1 MSTRATY
8 EIEGRT
14 FYIHHDGYPEGA
26 ASYIYNMVKA
36 LTAVNPKG
44 ESFDIFN
51 HRMCRGGL
59 EFAFIRGNGNAEPTE
74 SHNAHGDT
82 EYRYTVSTVNG
93 LPILL
98 AEKRCGDWSNPSW
111 QVFFHGP
118 LTEFVNEFIE
128 NGLFQNMTNQGQG
141 IVYAILDMTYPDKI
155 LCTVEEAK
163 NAIEAF
169 NNYAEKFDKGNPNR
183 QSNFNKA
190 RDMQEAVKAFTQ
202 GVEAA

>member
-26 ASYIYNMVKA
+26 ASYLYNMVKA
-36 LTAVNPKG
+36 LTDVDTTGKN
-44 ESFDIFN
+44 FDIFN

-74 SHNAHGDT
+74 SHDAHGDT

-98 AEKRCGDWSNPSW
+98 AEERCGDWSNPSW

-141 IVYAILDMTYPDKI
+141 IVYAILDMTLPDKI

-190 RDMQEAVKAFTQ
+190 RNMQEAVKAFTQ
-202 GVEAA
+202 DVEAA

>member
-26 ASYIYNMVKA
+26 ASYFYNMVTA
-36 LTAVNPKG
+36 LTAVNPKS

-74 SHNAHGDT
+74 NHDAHGDT

-98 AEKRCGDWSNPSW
+98 AEKRSSDWSNPSW
-111 QVFFHGP
+111 QVFFHSP
-118 LTEFVNEFIE
+118 LTEFVNQYIE
-128 NGLFQNMTNQGQG
+128 DGLFQNMTNQGQG
-141 IVYAILDMTYPDKI
+141 IVYAILGRTYPEKI

-169 NNYAEKFDKGNPNR
+169 NSHAEKFDEGNPNR

-190 RDMQEAVKAFTQ
+190 KDMQEAVKAFTQ
-202 GVEAA
+202 DVKAA